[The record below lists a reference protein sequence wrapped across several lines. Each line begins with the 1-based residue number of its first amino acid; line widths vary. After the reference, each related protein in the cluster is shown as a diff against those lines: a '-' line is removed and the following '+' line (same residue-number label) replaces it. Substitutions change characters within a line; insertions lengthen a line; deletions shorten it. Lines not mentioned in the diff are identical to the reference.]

1 MRSADEL
8 HATAH
13 RFVSLVI
20 HPSTIFREGLTNIL
34 ANSPFPPAHTAA
46 SMDDVAST
54 IFDAG
59 EQLLVLT
66 GIPEGGNLAETLSA
80 TKASFPDAH
89 IVIIGDASIRD
100 NVTTALELGASSF
113 VDKNMATSALIKE

>member
-8 HATAH
+8 HARAH

-20 HPSTIFREGLTNIL
+20 HPSPIFREGLTKIL

-46 SMDDVAST
+46 STDDVPST
-54 IFDAG
+54 ISDAG
-59 EQLLVLT
+59 EQLLVLI
-66 GIPEGGNLAETLSA
+66 GIPEGGNLAETLST

-89 IVIIGDASIRD
+89 VVIIGDASKRD
-100 NVTTALELGASSF
+100 
-113 VDKNMATSALIKE
+113 